1 MGTFLTLLL
10 AVPFVGWL
18 AAVVVGT
25 HRRERRRLADLESG
39 AATYGWTYTPDSARI
54 RPRPPRLREWRRR
67 VRFLEGFSGSRDG
80 RDFAVAHIVHESSD
94 AEAGGRRVHST
105 ICWLQLPFPLEDVRI
120 VPVALVGELRELVGG
135 EEFRTGHADFD
146 ERYRILA
153 RDELVGRR
161 AAGPVVRTLLLAHR
175 VPWRVTVQGMS
186 VVAERADRV
195 PRNVED
201 GLNGVAV
208 VSAVA
213 ASLTGWGS
221 R

>member
-10 AVPFVGWL
+10 AVPLVGWL
-18 AAVVVGT
+18 AAVVIGT

-39 AATYGWTYTPDSARI
+39 AAAYGWTYTPDSARLD
-54 RPRPPRLREWRRR
+54 PPQLREWRRR
-67 VRFLEGFSGSRDG
+67 IRFLEGFSGSQDG
-80 RDFAVAHIVHESSD
+80 QDFAVAHIVHESSD
-94 AEAGGRRVHST
+94 ADADGRRVHST
-105 ICWLQLPFPLEDVRI
+105 ICWLHLLFPLEDVRI
-120 VPVALVGELRELVGG
+120 VPAERVDELRALVGG

-153 RDELVGRR
+153 TNELVGRR
-161 AAGPVVRTLLLAHR
+161 AAGPAVRTLLLAHR
-175 VPWRVTVQGMS
+175 VPWRVTVQGMT
-186 VVAERADRV
+186 VVAERTDRV

-208 VSAVA
+208 ISAVA
-213 ASLTGWGS
+213 ASLTGWGL